1 MHRHNICLTL
11 IFPFKFFYNNF
22 TIPIEILQV
31 VWYTQSRT
39 SGITEKG
46 CDVEVEVI
54 VDLIGNL
61 GFPIAMSILLIWVL
75 YKQSEEAKKADIRW
89 QDLLS
94 TSTREWQTV
103 INNNTLAMN
112 KMLSKLN
119 EFSETNRALKDSV
132 DQKKEL

>member
-1 MHRHNICLTL
+1 M
-11 IFPFKFFYNNF
+11 
-22 TIPIEILQV
+22 
-31 VWYTQSRT
+31 
-39 SGITEKG
+39 
-46 CDVEVEVI
+46 EVEAI

-132 DQKKEL
+132 DQKKE

>member
-1 MHRHNICLTL
+1 
-11 IFPFKFFYNNF
+11 
-22 TIPIEILQV
+22 
-31 VWYTQSRT
+31 
-39 SGITEKG
+39 
-46 CDVEVEVI
+46 
-54 VDLIGNL
+54 
-61 GFPIAMSILLIWVL
+61 MSILLIWVL